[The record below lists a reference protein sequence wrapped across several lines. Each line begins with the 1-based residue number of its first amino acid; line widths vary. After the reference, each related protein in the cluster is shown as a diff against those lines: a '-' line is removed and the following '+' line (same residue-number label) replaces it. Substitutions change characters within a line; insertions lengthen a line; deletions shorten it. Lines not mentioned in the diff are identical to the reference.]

1 MAVSHE
7 IRPQGASRIEA
18 ELFSLANALEDISP
32 LMETIAF
39 YGESSTL
46 ERFETETAPDGSRWA
61 QSLRARTEGGK
72 TLTDNAILK
81 NSITPESGSDY
92 AAWGSNI
99 IYAGIHNFGG
109 TIRAKN
115 GKHLAFGLPGGL
127 GFRKVEAVD
136 IPQREF
142 LGISSED
149 ETEILFLAEDYAI
162 AAAPGIER

>member
-1 MAVSHE
+1 MAASHQ
-7 IRPQGASRIEA
+7 IRAQGASAIEA
-18 ELFSLANALEDISP
+18 QLFGLVQAFGDISP
-32 LMETIAF
+32 LMGDIAL
-39 YGESSTL
+39 YGESSTI
-46 ERFETETAPDGSRWA
+46 ERFETEIAPDGSRWS
-61 QSLRARTEGGK
+61 QSIRARTEGGK

-99 IYAGIHNFGG
+99 IYAGIHNNGG

-115 GKHLAFGLPGGL
+115 AKHLSFGLPGGL

-142 LGISSED
+142 LGLSSED
-149 ETEILFLAEDYAI
+149 NVEIIALAEDYAI
-162 AAAPGIER
+162 AVAPGIER